1 MTYRVRISAQAD
13 ADLRG
18 IYEYIAFRLRSVINA
33 AGQLDR
39 LEKAITELGTM
50 PERYPLYGTG
60 KWAKRGLRR
69 MPVDN
74 YLVFY
79 LLDHEARTVH
89 VIRVMYGG
97 MDVER
102 ELESNT

>member
-1 MTYRVRISAQAD
+1 MTYRVTISVQAE

-18 IYEYIAFRLRSVINA
+18 IYEYIAFKLRSTINA
-33 AGQLDR
+33 AGQLER
-39 LEKAITELGTM
+39 LEKAINGLDM
-50 PERYPLYGTG
+50 MSERYALCGVG
-60 KWAKRGLRR
+60 RWAERGFRK

-79 LLDHEARTVH
+79 IPDNEARTIH
-89 VIRVMYGG
+89 VLRVMYGG
-97 MDVER
+97 MDVKR

>member
-1 MTYRVRISAQAD
+1 MTYRLRISAQAD
-13 ADLRG
+13 ADLHG
-18 IYEYIAFRLRSVINA
+18 IYEHIAFRLRSVINA

-39 LEKAITELGTM
+39 LEKAIMKLDTM

-60 KWAKRGLRR
+60 KWAKRGLRK

-74 YLVFY
+74 YLIFY
-79 LLDHEARTVH
+79 VPDNATRTVH

-97 MDVER
+97 MDVKR